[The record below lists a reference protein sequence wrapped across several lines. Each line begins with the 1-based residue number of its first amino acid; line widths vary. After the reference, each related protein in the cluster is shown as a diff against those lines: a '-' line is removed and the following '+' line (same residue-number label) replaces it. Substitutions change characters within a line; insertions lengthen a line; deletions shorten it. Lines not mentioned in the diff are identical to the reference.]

1 MSESI
6 DAVVAGHI
14 CLDITPEIRTAG
26 QTPGELFR
34 PGTLLAVGPATIS
47 TGGPVS
53 NTGFPLRRLGVDV
66 RLMGKCGDDVFGRA
80 IVDCIR
86 DEAPGAESGMQM
98 VAGEQTSYTV
108 VINPP
113 GMDRMFLHCP
123 GANDTFGAADIDA
136 DTVASGRLMH
146 FGYPPLMARTYA
158 DDGAELVRIF
168 ADAHEAGVTTSLDMA
183 YPDPETP
190 AGKADWSGILSAV
203 LPQVDVFTPS
213 AEELTFMLRRET
225 FDKLS
230 REAAGG
236 ELLGLIDGKLLSG
249 LGEQCVSAGAAV
261 VLIKCGAQGMYLRT
275 GGSDRM
281 ERTGR
286 GGPDDADAWSDRE
299 LFAPSYRVETI
310 VSANGAGDCAIA
322 GFLAAILNGRGAA
335 DALRFGCAVGAQ
347 NLAAVDTI
355 SGVRTWDETVRQ
367 VESRPQQN
375 KVGIDLTGW
384 RFDDDA
390 GLYVGP
396 ADRKAGGF

>member
-1 MSESI
+1 MSESF

-14 CLDITPEIRTAG
+14 CLDITPEIRAAG
-26 QTPGELFR
+26 QNVADIFR

-123 GANDTFGAADIDA
+123 GANDTFGADDVDA
-136 DTVASGRLMH
+136 DTVAAARLMH

-158 DDGAELVRIF
+158 DDGAELARIF
-168 ADAHEAGVTTSLDMA
+168 ADAHDAGVTTSLDMA
-183 YPDPETP
+183 YPDPSTP
-190 AGKADWSGILSAV
+190 AGKVDWSRILGNV
-203 LPQVDVFTPS
+203 LSHVDVFTPS
-213 AEELTFMLRRET
+213 AEELTFMLRREA
-225 FDKLS
+225 FDALS
-230 REAAGG
+230 SRAKDGDI
-236 ELLGLIDGKLLSG
+236 LSLIDGKLLSD
-249 LGEQCVSAGAAV
+249 LGSQCVDAGAAV
-261 VLIKCGAQGMYLRT
+261 VLIKCGEHGLYMRSGPAERFGRT
-275 GGSDRM
+275 GGA
-281 ERTGR
+281 
-286 GGPDDADAWSDRE
+286 GPEDPDAWADRE
-299 LFAPSYRVETI
+299 LFEPSCRVERI

-322 GFLAAILNGRGAA
+322 GFLAAILRGRSAD

-347 NLAAVDTI
+347 NLSAVDTI
-355 SGVRTWDETVRQ
+355 SGVRTWDETVAH
-367 VESRPQQN
+367 VESRPAQN
-375 KVGIDLTGW
+375 EVGIDLTGW
-384 RFDDDA
+384 RFDDRQRH
-390 GLYVGP
+390 YVGP
-396 ADRKAGGF
+396 TDRDAEG